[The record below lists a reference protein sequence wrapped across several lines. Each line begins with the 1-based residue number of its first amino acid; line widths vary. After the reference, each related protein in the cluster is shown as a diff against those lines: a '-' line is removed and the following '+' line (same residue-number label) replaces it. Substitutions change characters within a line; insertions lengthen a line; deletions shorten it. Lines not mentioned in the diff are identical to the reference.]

1 MSFRVTGMQLNLD
14 SKSGKPSTGESAD
27 IVARPADHG
36 SVGPSTGADANP
48 IGPEEQSDVIRGAL
62 LIKETMVKPRSH
74 SYFSVLEDL
83 LRTFTPGE
91 RLFLYILSSVLAISA
106 ISLLV
111 GVNKAVS
118 VVVPARGGSLTEGIV
133 GPPRFINPI
142 LDISQ
147 ADEDLTQ
154 LVYSGL
160 TRVLP
165 DGSIIPDLAEKFS
178 ISEDGTTYTFTLRK
192 TAVFHDGTRI
202 TPADVLFTVQ
212 SAQNPEIKSP
222 RRADWEGVSA
232 SSPDDQTIVFKLQH
246 AYAPFIENTTLGIL
260 PKHLW
265 GSISAEEFPFSS
277 LNTHPVGSGPYK
289 IYSSQTDSTGV
300 AESYT
305 LSSFKQ
311 FALHAPY
318 LSKITFLFYQ
328 NEESLIKAY
337 NYGSI
342 DSLAGISPGGLSSL
356 KRSDSSVMHMPLPRV
371 FGVFFNQGRAPVLAD
386 TAVRAAL
393 DAAIDK
399 QALVNSILLGYGATL
414 NGPIPPGVLETRP
427 SLSSANATTSAS
439 LYAQK
444 ARDTLSKGGWTYDA
458 ETRAWK
464 KKKQLLSISLAT
476 ADAPELADTANKVA
490 EFWRAAGV
498 QVNVRVYP
506 ISELNTNVI
515 RPRSYDA
522 ILFGEVVGRTLDLFA
537 FWHSSQRNDPG
548 LNLAMYANSK
558 VDTILANA
566 RAMTDRKAREA
577 SYAPFVSAIAKDQP
591 AIFLYSPEF
600 IYVVPKALQGVAL
613 GALTTP
619 SERFQNVMNWYAE
632 TESVWSFF
640 TPLEAE
646 CSVACRGDE
655 WPKPIGERG
664 V

>member
-1 MSFRVTGMQLNLD
+1 MD
-14 SKSGKPSTGESAD
+14 SNSDKPSTGESAD
-27 IVARPADHG
+27 FVARPADHG
-36 SVGPSTGADANP
+36 SVGP
-48 IGPEEQSDVIRGAL
+48 EEQCDAIHRAI
-62 LIKETMVKPRSH
+62 LIKDAMVKPRSH

-289 IYSSQTDSTGV
+289 IYSSQTDNTGV
-300 AESYT
+300 AQSYT

-311 FALHAPY
+311 FALHEPY

-342 DSLAGISPGGLSSL
+342 DSLAGISPGGLASL
-356 KRSDSSVMHMPLPRV
+356 KRSQSSVMHTPLPRV

-414 NGPIPPGVLETRP
+414 SGPIPPGVLETRP
-427 SLSSANATTSAS
+427 SLSSASATTSAPA
-439 LYAQK
+439 YAQK
-444 ARDTLSKGGWTYDA
+444 ARDILSRGGWTYD
-458 ETRAWK
+458 ETAKVWK
-464 KKKQLLSISLAT
+464 KSAKGGSASGGKQTLSISLST

-558 VDTILANA
+558 ADTILANA

-600 IYVVPKALQGVAL
+600 IYVVPNALRGVAL

-619 SERFQNVMNWYAE
+619 SERFLNVMDWYTE
-632 TESVWSFF
+632 TENVWSFF
-640 TPLEAE
+640 TNDNE
-646 CSVACRGDE
+646 SINQ
-655 WPKPIGERG
+655 K
-664 V
+664 